1 MPQITLL
8 LIAFILSLLLQGC
21 YDIDDNRRVLVTGNL
36 VDENGT
42 PITGVN
48 VESRGGGT
56 VLGFSTSDET
66 GDFSFTSIVLS

>member
-21 YDIDDNRRVLVTGNL
+21 YDIEDNRRVLVTGNL

-42 PITGVN
+42 PITG
-48 VESRGGGT
+48 
-56 VLGFSTSDET
+56 
-66 GDFSFTSIVLS
+66 